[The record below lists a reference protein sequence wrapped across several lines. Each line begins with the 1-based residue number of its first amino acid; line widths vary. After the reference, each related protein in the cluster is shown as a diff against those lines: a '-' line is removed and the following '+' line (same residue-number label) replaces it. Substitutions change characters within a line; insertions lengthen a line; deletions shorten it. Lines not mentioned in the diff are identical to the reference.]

1 MTMAEEEKKFDA
13 STRRI
18 NELARSIFKKKEEG
32 KNWGATFEFEQ
43 LYHLLNERS
52 KSIKVKEG
60 NIYIED
66 KDIRSDA
73 CDYAILKALK
83 TYDGVNDFLPL
94 YRTIFINN
102 VIDNFRREKKHKEVC
117 YLDEECID
125 SDGNSQGPMHNTI
138 PDKTKNISKQV
149 EERDIIN
156 NIMLSIVALVRKI
169 RKNEIH
175 YSSLFFTDRLVYV
188 VFNGE
193 EWFDEIVQRDSNKF
207 DEAVVNEFMN
217 SLLTGECDSVTEIN
231 KFECRPLSD
240 FTGKQRDID
249 KPCCDKEP
257 NYHVFNCFLKE
268 YDRGISQSAF
278 SQQKEK
284 YFNMLKSIKEEFG
297 YFS

>member
-1 MTMAEEEKKFDA
+1 MADEEKKFDA
-13 STRRI
+13 DIRRI
-18 NELARSIFKKKEEG
+18 NELARSIFKKKEAGE
-32 KNWGATFEFEQ
+32 NWGATFEFEQ
-43 LYHLLNERS
+43 LYHLLIKRS

-60 NIYIED
+60 NIYIKDE
-66 KDIRSDA
+66 DIRNDA
-73 CDYAILKALK
+73 CDRAILKTLK
-83 TYDGVNDFLPL
+83 TYDGAKDFLPL
-94 YRTIFINN
+94 YRTVFTNN
-102 VIDNFRREKKHKEVC
+102 VIDNFRPEKKYKEVC
-117 YLDEECID
+117 HLDEECID

-156 NIMLSIVALVRKI
+156 SIMLSIAALVRKI

-175 YSSLFFTDRLVYV
+175 YSSLFFTDRLVYA
-188 VFNGE
+188 VFDSE
-193 EWFDEIVQRDSNKF
+193 AWFDEIVQRNSNKF

-284 YFNMLKSIKEEFG
+284 YFNMLKPIKEEIG